1 MGLTFEELLEC
12 QQCLTYILTST
23 HGTLSLEELINV
35 ALDSADLPLYTAVSP
50 FRLALSQ
57 LNYDNDLMKSSQDD
71 ASDNITGRMF
81 LKSTTGQLKLDPAK
95 VVSIREFDM
104 VRMNKWQNNN
114 YFYHPCNVEYNEDI
128 ADASYVKYSICE
140 SGFGKLYA
148 VLVRPDERTLISLTI
163 RIVLNQ
169 NKLSL
174 MLQFEMLE
182 LTE

>member
-1 MGLTFEELLEC
+1 
-12 QQCLTYILTST
+12 
-23 HGTLSLEELINV
+23 
-35 ALDSADLPLYTAVSP
+35 
-50 FRLALSQ
+50 
-57 LNYDNDLMKSSQDD
+57 
-71 ASDNITGRMF
+71 MF

-104 VRMNKWQNNN
+104 VRMNKWQNND

-148 VLVRPDERTLISLTI
+148 VLVRPRTLISLTI

-169 NKLSL
+169 NKVSL